1 MNTYTGHDIYRCY
14 DKVFSNQAKT
24 KPQKKISTFGD
35 IKCQPKVDFCD
46 NTSICTFASQVSLES
61 ASSAPQLRT
70 SITLKQ
76 DRKEKQNRSKNN
88 KN

>member
-1 MNTYTGHDIYRCY
+1 MIYIDDMIKYFQIRQRQ
-14 DKVFSNQAKT
+14 KH
-24 KPQKKISTFGD
+24 KKISTFGD